1 MAAYAWAGSDGQGS
15 VIPGA
20 PQSAPPPVPAAIQ
33 APAVAPEPVTLYI
46 FDDAAQAAEFDSLT
60 ATIHET
66 GTWYPRYEVA
76 VLEASIAELA
86 MAEML
91 ALSGVSGIDHVVF
104 TGTASR

>member
-1 MAAYAWAGSDGQGS
+1 
-15 VIPGA
+15 
-20 PQSAPPPVPAAIQ
+20 VPAAIQ

-46 FDDAAQAAEFDSLT
+46 FDDAAQAAEFDFLT
-60 ATIHET
+60 ATIHEP